1 MKESIFPS
9 LSARVYPFARENCLM
24 RRAAIPRIQFYT
36 KKCQGQE
43 SAKRLMSKSSA
54 LHSTFISYPERQRLG
69 IVRSQAE
76 PGNEYRYRTE

>member
-1 MKESIFPS
+1 
-9 LSARVYPFARENCLM
+9 M

-69 IVRSQAE
+69 DSAF
-76 PGNEYRYRTE
+76 PGGAWE